1 MVAIHSENG
10 QQMLDDGEAVMQLD
24 SGSEIS
30 DDGDSDYCPGGI
42 SNPPRNQT
50 LPSEQDQSDTEDSS
64 CEFSEEESDVQ
75 ITSNRMSRKGSYW
88 SELPPTQGKTSSH
101 NILRNQSWFAPR
113 FTITISPKDAWEL
126 FITDNIIQEVLKCT
140 NLEGR
145 RVATAKGKE

>member
-1 MVAIHSENG
+1 LLYAVRMA

-30 DDGDSDYCPGGI
+30 DYGDSDYCPGGI

-64 CEFSEEESDVQ
+64 CESSEEESDVQ

-126 FITDNIIQEVLKCT
+126 FITDNIRQEVIKCT